1 MISPL
6 KYCADHRPYFTVHD
20 SEFKQFTSKGQ
31 GPPPPV
37 ILGVTNP
44 FFAKMLHHWPHTI
57 RLGED
62 NGNNSNGFN
71 FDVLSR
77 EVLNYLFVGGQHHKY
92 KLKRNGSAKLLD
104 SSPGV
109 YTTYK
114 PFLQKDKTF
123 IKNLVS
129 GMHYRRPCE
138 AQSALLRRHL
148 LELTHSFMIPL
159 ERYIASLMPLFKN
172 ISPYKVIVRESTN
185 FFLDNLYFVANQA
198 APAPLPFN
206 PDDFF
211 ATLENAGPQ
220 LTSGVKGDWVG
231 LYKRFFKSP
240 NFNGWFNMRYTE
252 LALKLQALQLEALS
266 DAVSP
271 PST

>member
-20 SEFKQFTSKGQ
+20 SEFKQFTSKGL

-44 FFAKMLHHWPHTI
+44 FFTKMLHHWPHTI

-62 NGNNSNGFN
+62 CGNVRLCSLY
-71 FDVLSR
+71 DCD
-77 EVLNYLFVGGQHHKY
+77 LFLVCVEGQHHKY
-92 KLKRNGSAKLLD
+92 KLKKNGSTKMLD

-114 PFLQKDKTF
+114 TYLHKDKTI
-123 IKNLVS
+123 IKNLAS
-129 GMHYRRPCE
+129 GMHCKRPSE
-138 AQSALLRRHL
+138 VQSALLRRHL

-172 ISPYKVIVRESTN
+172 ISPYKV
-185 FFLDNLYFVANQA
+185 
-198 APAPLPFN
+198 
-206 PDDFF
+206 
-211 ATLENAGPQ
+211 
-220 LTSGVKGDWVG
+220 
-231 LYKRFFKSP
+231 
-240 NFNGWFNMRYTE
+240 
-252 LALKLQALQLEALS
+252 
-266 DAVSP
+266 
-271 PST
+271 